1 MCSVEDDQIRDQI
14 AIELLYMVFV
24 VVCVEFAI
32 SYLRFVVL
40 FVKIPYL
47 AF

>member
-1 MCSVEDDQIRDQI
+1 MCTVEDDQIRDQI

-24 VVCVEFAI
+24 VYVEFTI

-40 FVKIPYL
+40 FVEIPYL